1 MDILEKYVLL
11 VDEYKLLTERNVI
24 PKKRNNIKYFDYKEL
39 VLKITLLRKFMMQK
53 EEMYIVNILDKI
65 KELNREEDTIYQL
78 EKEISDLFNLEV
90 SYSLPN
96 SEIQHL
102 YHSVTD
108 LIYGLYLHSDT
119 EKIENAIL
127 SDENIRKQLLVN
139 FIQKF
144 DPIIYRAY
152 ELIKV
157 NIDPNL
163 IINESNQKAPIIH
176 FSNKKNVTREVKRSP
191 KWTNIDGHDIG
202 EKEFEQFI
210 GELNDRD
217 RKILNTADLFI
228 SLLKEKKVNS
238 NKVSKLLTPQSP
250 IYSNIERNSKIF
262 KSINNHALS
271 TRVRYSTDLKYA
283 YVYFFGDVISPIALD
298 GPQLLK
304 NINCIRFKK
313 QLFTGKYKINN
324 FVNEL
329 PTYYMSTNQ
338 NKLK

>member
-144 DPIIYRAY
+144 DPIIYRTY

-157 NIDPNL
+157 NIVPNL

-191 KWTNIDGHDIG
+191 KWTNIDGHDI
-202 EKEFEQFI
+202 EKKFEQFI

-217 RKILNTADLFI
+217 RKILSTADLFI

-313 QLFTGKYKINN
+313 QIFTGKYKINN